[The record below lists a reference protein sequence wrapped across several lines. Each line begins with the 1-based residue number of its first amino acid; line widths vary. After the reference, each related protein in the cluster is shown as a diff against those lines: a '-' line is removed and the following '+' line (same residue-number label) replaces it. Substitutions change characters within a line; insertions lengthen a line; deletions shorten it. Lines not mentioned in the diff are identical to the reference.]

1 MRYYALKKGVEKLLK
16 YIKIYISKKI
26 VKELNIGSINS
37 IIKVLK
43 NYKNKNNIL
52 EFKIFK
58 NNLFYNK
65 DKILKLDYSYKK
77 EKEILAIRK
86 EDKEI
91 GKYWDIIVME
101 EYREEKYG
109 NNEKI
114 KRKISRK

>member
-1 MRYYALKKGVEKLLK
+1 MK
-16 YIKIYISKKI
+16 
-26 VKELNIGSINS
+26 
-37 IIKVLK
+37 
-43 NYKNKNNIL
+43 IL
-52 EFKIFK
+52 EIDE
-58 NNLFYNK
+58 NYLK
-65 DKILKLDYSYKK
+65 DHNSYETAVEICSQPDKWKMLYEDYLKK

-101 EYREEKYG
+101 EHREEKYG